1 MTHFFNFSMN
11 IPPISLNEMLEERYL
26 TTLHGLKYGSITFE
40 LLEDYSI
47 VTRKD
52 VFRGWSTR
60 NELEEMSYFYSLPI
74 QIEENSYI
82 SW

>member
-1 MTHFFNFSMN
+1 
-11 IPPISLNEMLEERYL
+11 MLEKRYL
-26 TTLHGLKYGSITFE
+26 TTLHGLKYGSITCE

-52 VFRGWSTR
+52 VFGGWFIR
-60 NELEEMSYFYSLPI
+60 NELEEMSYLCALTI